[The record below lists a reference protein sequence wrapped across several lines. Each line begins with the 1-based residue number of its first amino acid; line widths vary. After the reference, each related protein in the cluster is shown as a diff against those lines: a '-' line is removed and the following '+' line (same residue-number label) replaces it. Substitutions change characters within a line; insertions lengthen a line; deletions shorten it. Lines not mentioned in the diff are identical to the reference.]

1 MREKLSLPIGIR
13 GPFGSAKAPPAARSD
28 NALRK
33 ERGGRRTRIRAEP
46 PARALRDGREK
57 STHGRCAEKGS
68 RAPPPCRI
76 FCFSLPCP
84 ASPPFIAPR
93 RHRKGRAPTFP
104 RDGRLFSP
112 LAACLSSSHADP
124 AKEARA
130 DLPTGRAVVPFPC
143 GAPFI
148 AHADPAKEA
157 RADLPAGRAVA
168 HASRDVPSSP
178 HADPAKEARA
188 DLPAERAV
196 VHAPRDVPFIAPCR
210 SRQRGSR
217 RPSRRSRGRSR
228 LSRRARA
235 HKKNGAEAPFFCCLF
250 TPWNR

>member
-57 STHGRCAEKGS
+57 STRGHCAAGGKNQPAGVAR
-68 RAPPPCRI
+68 RAGKINPRALRGKREQSAPAVPY

-93 RHRKGRAPTFP
+93 R
-104 RDGRLFSP
+104 
-112 LAACLSSSHADP
+112 
-124 AKEARA
+124 
-130 DLPTGRAVVPFPC
+130 
-143 GAPFI
+143 
-148 AHADPAKEA
+148 
-157 RADLPAGRAVA
+157 
-168 HASRDVPSSP
+168 
-178 HADPAKEARA
+178 
-188 DLPAERAV
+188 
-196 VHAPRDVPFIAPCR
+196 

-217 RPSRRSRGRSR
+217 RPSRGAGECSR
-228 LSRRARA
+228 LTRRVFHRPMPILPKSLAPTFPQGARLFTPRAACLSLSMPIPPKSRAPTFPRGGRLLRSHASRPGA
-235 HKKNGAEAPFFCCLF
+235 QKNGAEAPFFCCLL